1 MVCAHELSVVGDRGS
16 VVHFSAYKVSEANDD
31 GNAFRRLCD
40 LIHILA
46 ILGQKLRFKQQVLGR
61 IAGDSE
67 LGECYEVS
75 P

>member
-31 GNAFRRLCD
+31 SYAFRRLRD
-40 LIHILA
+40 PIHALA
-46 ILGQKLRFKQQVLGR
+46 ILNEKLRFKQQVFWR
-61 IAGDSE
+61 ISGDCE